1 MTLSNKVSLA
11 FAAFFKEVPTHAQA
25 WMRMVKSLAAASA
38 LDQKTQPAARNHDSR
53 S

>member
-11 FAAFFKEVPTHAQA
+11 FVAFFKEAPTHAQA
-25 WMRMVKSLAAASA
+25 WMGMVKSLAAASA